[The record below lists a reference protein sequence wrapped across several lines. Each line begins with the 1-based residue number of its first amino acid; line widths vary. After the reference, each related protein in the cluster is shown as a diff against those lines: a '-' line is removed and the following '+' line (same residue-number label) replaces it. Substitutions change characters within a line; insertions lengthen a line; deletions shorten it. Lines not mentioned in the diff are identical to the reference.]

1 MSARVHRLLLPALLA
16 AAALLAASCS
26 VARYARGPQTAEIE
40 ARTGFEGFLETVT
53 YPSSEKDLASRRMVV
68 YLPQDYY
75 RDSLRRYP
83 VLYLLHGAR
92 GNEVTWIDS
101 ADVLRGLDSLRAAHK
116 AADFILV
123 LPNVNNYFGERDYK
137 DGHAVNAVRAFWTLD
152 GEVERH
158 FVHDVVERMD
168 SLYRTVPDRSG
179 RAVAGMSSGAL
190 QALYLAVDHPDTF
203 DYVGLFSP
211 YAYAPFAARY
221 HQDVYGGLW
230 WKLERRFADPPAC
243 FAIYI
248 GTTDFFYPHMIL
260 FDRRLTRK
268 GYPHRFVTAP
278 GGHEWYN
285 WSDFFIDFCQGLFLQ
300 QPQ

>member
-1 MSARVHRLLLPALLA
+1 MSARFHRLLLPAVLA

-26 VARYARGPQTAEIE
+26 AARYARGPRTAEIE
-40 ARTGFEGFLETVT
+40 ARSGFEGVLETVT
-53 YPSSEKDLASRRMVV
+53 YPSSERGLSHRRAVV
-68 YLPQDYY
+68 YLPKDYY

-101 ADVLRGLDSLRAAHK
+101 ADVLRGLDSLRAERK

-137 DGHAVNAVRAFWTLD
+137 DGHAVNAVRAFWSVD

-158 FVHDVVERMD
+158 FVHDVVGRVD
-168 SLYRTVPDRSG
+168 SLYRTVPDKSG
-179 RAVAGMSSGAL
+179 RAIAGMSSGAL
-190 QALYLAVDHPDTF
+190 QSLYLFAGNPDTF
-203 DYVGLFSP
+203 GYVGLFSP
-211 YAYAPFAARY
+211 YAYPTVAASN
-221 HQDVYGGLW
+221 HTDVYDGLW
-230 WKLERRFADPPAC
+230 RKLKRCFADPPAR
-243 FAIYI
+243 FDIYI
-248 GTTDFFYPHMIL
+248 GKTDFFYPHMIL

-268 GYPHRFVTAP
+268 GYAHRFFVAE

-285 WSDFFIDFCQGLFLQ
+285 WSDFYRDFCQGLFQ
-300 QPQ
+300 